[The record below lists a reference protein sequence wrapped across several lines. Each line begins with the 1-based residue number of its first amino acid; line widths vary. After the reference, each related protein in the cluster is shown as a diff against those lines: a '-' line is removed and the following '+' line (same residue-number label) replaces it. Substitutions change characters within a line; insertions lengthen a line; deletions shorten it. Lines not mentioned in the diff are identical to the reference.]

1 MGKGYRHVDATEVR
15 LVKNMSREGTPWRA
29 IQRITGRSSSTL
41 SKIVSAKAPLAF
53 RLEGHRNEVVNAI
66 APTRL
71 HEASR
76 LVVKKSALR
85 V

>member
-1 MGKGYRHVDATEVR
+1 MGNGYRHVDATGVS
-15 LVKNMSREGTPWRA
+15 LVKNMSREGIPWRA

-53 RLEGHRNEVVNAI
+53 RLEGHRNDVLNAI
-66 APTRL
+66 ALTRL
-71 HEASR
+71 HEARR
-76 LVVKKSALR
+76 LVVKKSALP

>member
-1 MGKGYRHVDATEVR
+1 MGKGYRRVDATEVR
-15 LVKNMSREGTPWRA
+15 LVKNMSGEGTPWRA
-29 IQRITGRSSSTL
+29 IQRITGRKTSTL
-41 SKIVSAKAPLAF
+41 SKIVSAKAPLTF

-66 APTRL
+66 APARL